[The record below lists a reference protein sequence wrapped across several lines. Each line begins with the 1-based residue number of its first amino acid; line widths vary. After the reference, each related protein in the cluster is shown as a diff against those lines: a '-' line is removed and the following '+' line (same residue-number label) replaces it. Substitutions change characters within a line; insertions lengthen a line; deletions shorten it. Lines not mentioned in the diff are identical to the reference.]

1 MHGNNQNDMYMRKIL
16 LSMLLCVISTT
27 IYAQSFD
34 QERKALAKFIERM
47 YNSSPFEGCRIVDD
61 YDNSYLLSI
70 VELDKS
76 KYKTS
81 SVMNRVAQ
89 VKSLRNAGEFFNGTQ
104 SYSEITIR
112 TPKSEEKGGSKEM
125 TETYEVIRTN
135 STGFVQQM
143 ALLTNFE
150 SDNGIVV
157 FVYYKKVNQ

>member
-1 MHGNNQNDMYMRKIL
+1 MHGNNQNNMYMRKIL

-34 QERKALAKFIERM
+34 QERIALAKFIERM

-89 VKSLRNAGEFFNGTQ
+89 VKSQRNAGEFFNGTQ

-150 SDNGIVV
+150 SSNGLMV
-157 FVYYKKVNQ
+157 FVFYKKVN